1 MRDVLENRVAKL
13 EIDSFDTNIT
23 HFWLSLTEFY
33 RWKAK
38 NNIPQKPLE
47 FNFGEQPGLS
57 HANASIN
64 FFYRCV
70 TNHTNLVA

>member
-38 NNIPQKPLE
+38 NNFKL
-47 FNFGEQPGLS
+47 NFGEQPGLS

-64 FFYRCV
+64 FFIAV
-70 TNHTNLVA
+70 